1 MFKRILLPTDGS
13 ALSKQAVH
21 SGIRLAR
28 ECGAE
33 VVGIHV
39 VVPTGAAQLDAW
51 LAHAP
56 HLAQRRR
63 ALFDKLADEYLHEIT
78 AAATAEHVPSTVVKI
93 HAPDPWLAIARAAED
108 MDCDLVLMASH
119 GRKGS
124 RARMPGSETIRVLQE
139 CRVPVLVH
147 QPAEAT

>member
-13 ALSKQAVH
+13 ALSKQAVL
-21 SGIRLAR
+21 SGIRLAK

-39 VVPTGAAQLDAW
+39 VVQPSTAQAW

-56 HLAQRRR
+56 HLVQRRR
-63 ALFDKLADEYLHEIT
+63 TLFDKLADDYLHEIT
-78 AAATAEHVPSTVVKI
+78 AAATVEHVPSTVMKI

-108 MDCDLVLMASH
+108 LGCDLILMALH
-119 GRKGS
+119 GWKGRRS
-124 RARMPGSETIRVLQE
+124 KVPGSETLRVLLE
-139 CRVPVLVH
+139 SSVPVLVH
-147 QPAEAT
+147 RFAEAA